1 MLLWLRMAFKTIGAA
16 LATALKKSNIRHVIY
31 IKAGIYNEY
40 ITVDKQYT
48 NIMMYGDGPR
58 KTIVTGRKGVK
69 NGGGITTWQTATFS
83 AIGNGFIAK
92 SMGFQ
97 NTAGPEKHQ
106 AVALR
111 IQSDKSAFFNCR
123 IDAYQDTLYNQENC
137 QLFRNCVI
145 SGTIDFIFGDSPTVI
160 QNSLIIVRRPMD
172 NQFNTVTAQGKDFI
186 DENTG
191 TVIQNCKIVPE
202 QKLFNDRFK
211 IATYLGRPW
220 KKFSTTII
228 MESTLGDFIKPEGW
242 ILFEGP
248 DKVNYEET
256 LYYAEYNNRG
266 PGANLN
272 ARVNWKGYH
281 KIDRVTA
288 MQFTIQSFLLSKENW
303 L

>member
-1 MLLWLRMAFKTIGAA
+1 M
-16 LATALKKSNIRHVIY
+16 IY
-31 IKAGIYNEY
+31 IKAGIYDEY

-69 NGGGITTWQTATFS
+69 NGGRITTWQTATFS

-97 NTAGPEKHQ
+97 NTAGPEKHE

-123 IDAYQDTLYNQENC
+123 IDAYQDTLYNQANR

-145 SGTIDFIFGDSPTVI
+145 SGTIGFIFSDSPIVI

-172 NQFNTVTAQGKDFI
+172 NQFNIVTTQGKDFI

-191 TVIQNCKIVPE
+191 TIIQNCKIVPE

-211 IATYLGRPW
+211 IATFLGRPW

-228 MESTLGDFIKPEGW
+228 MECILGDFIKPEGW

-256 LYYAEYNNRG
+256 LYYA
-266 PGANLN
+266 
-272 ARVNWKGYH
+272 
-281 KIDRVTA
+281 
-288 MQFTIQSFLLSKENW
+288 
-303 L
+303 